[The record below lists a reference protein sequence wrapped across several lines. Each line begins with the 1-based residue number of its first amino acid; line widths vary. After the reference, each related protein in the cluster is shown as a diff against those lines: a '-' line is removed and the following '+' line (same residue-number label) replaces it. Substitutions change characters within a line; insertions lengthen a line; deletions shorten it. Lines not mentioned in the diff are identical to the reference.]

1 MVDNMNQ
8 VQPGAADQVEA
19 GGDVQQAR
27 WDWRQV
33 APLDVASLA
42 VVTGAL
48 AYAYA
53 PNIMT
58 LYQTWVRE
66 PDYSHGFLVLPIALV
81 ILVRLWPQTAAA
93 QPRVWLPGLALV
105 AVALGLRTW
114 FHERGQNWSE
124 TVTLLLVIVG
134 LGFSRLG
141 WRTMRSVW
149 PAFAFLVFWFP
160 LPPAV
165 NSSLSQ
171 PLQSI
176 ATKAATTVLRMSGL
190 WVMPEG
196 NVIMVGG
203 EQLEVAA
210 ACNGLSMLMSL
221 AAAVAATA
229 AIVPMANIKKLVL
242 LTTIIPIA
250 LASNVLRIAATA
262 WCYYQFGA
270 DVGSKYAHDA
280 AGWLMM
286 PTAMGFVGLELFL
299 MSWLIVE
306 SQETGY
312 SPFGSNY
319 AATPRP
325 PQPKLGE
332 VRR

>member
-1 MVDNMNQ
+1 MVHNMNDT
-8 VQPGAADQVEA
+8 QPGRSNPEIVVD
-19 GGDVQQAR
+19 DAR
-27 WDWRQV
+27 RDPWDWRKISK
-33 APLDVASLA
+33 ADVVSLA
-42 VVTGAL
+42 IVTASVSYSYSANL
-48 AYAYA
+48 
-53 PNIMT
+53 T
-58 LYQTWVRE
+58 DLYQTWVRE

-81 ILVRLWPQTAAA
+81 ILFRLWPQTEDS

-105 AVALGLRTW
+105 VATLGLRAW
-114 FHERGQNWSE
+114 LHERGSTWSE
-124 TVTLLLVIVG
+124 NVTLLLVLVA

-160 LPPAV
+160 LPPSI
-165 NSSLSQ
+165 NSALSQ
-171 PLQSI
+171 PLQGI
-176 ATKAATTVLRMSGL
+176 ATKAACFVLRASGL

-196 NVIMVGG
+196 NVIMVGT
-203 EQLEVAA
+203 EKLEVAA

-229 AIVPMANIKKLVL
+229 SIVPMANLKRIVL
-242 LTTIIPIA
+242 LATIIPIA
-250 LASNVLRIAATA
+250 LASNILRIAATA
-262 WCYYQFGA
+262 WCYYHFGA

-286 PTAMGFVGLELFL
+286 PTAMGFVGLELLL

-306 SQETGY
+306 SRET
-312 SPFGSNY
+312 PIDAFGSSY
-319 AATPRP
+319 AAPR
-325 PQPKLGE
+325 QPSLGE